1 VGVPNASG
9 DVWVAGVV
17 GKVLFL
23 FRTHPNVEV
32 TSKYVIVLTMKVLW
46 GMRGGNVENVIEGSA
61 EVLEF

>member
-1 VGVPNASG
+1 M
-9 DVWVAGVV
+9 WVAGVV